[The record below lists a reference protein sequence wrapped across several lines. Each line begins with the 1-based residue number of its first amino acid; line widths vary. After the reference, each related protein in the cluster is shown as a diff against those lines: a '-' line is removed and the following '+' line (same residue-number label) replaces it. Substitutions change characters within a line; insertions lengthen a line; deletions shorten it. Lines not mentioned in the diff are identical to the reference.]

1 MTDEDLE
8 TFTKLME
15 QAKTDEERSRIRSQW
30 LPHLSRCLVSTNRHV
45 KAVEDALCS
54 VTEGIKNLGEK
65 MDRLHSVPKFKEDK
79 IGWLKANWMWCVIML
94 YILQSL
100 FGVNVA
106 GMIQKLI
113 S

>member
-1 MTDEDLE
+1 MTDDDLE

-15 QAKTDEERSRIRSQW
+15 QAKTDEERNRIRSQW

-54 VTEGIKNLGEK
+54 VTEGITKLGEK
-65 MDRLHSVPKFKEDK
+65 MEHLHSVPKFKDDK

-100 FGVNVA
+100 FGIDVA
-106 GMIQKLI
+106 SIIQGAIK
-113 S
+113 